1 MKRNIRRITNICQLR
16 PHNPPAQH
24 PLELIAEDFDTKFV
38 LSGDAPDLVV
48 PTSQPEL
55 HILLS
60 LLSHMLQTWH
70 TPNAFRAVFLESV
83 SISVVE
89 QVVFFAL

>member
-1 MKRNIRRITNICQLR
+1 MSAFHCTRSELHKMRKSFNEKQHSPDHFGHVPVFATHC
-16 PHNPPAQH
+16 PPAQH

-70 TPNAFRAVFLESV
+70 TPNAF
-83 SISVVE
+83 
-89 QVVFFAL
+89 